1 MTTPIVDSTD
11 SAPAASAASA
21 PTVIHP
27 TAVVDPAAQLGN
39 GVIVGPYSVIGPD
52 VSVGDGTRLA
62 SSVILEPGTAIGQN
76 CHIGVGAVIG
86 GLPQDLN
93 FKGEPSGVL
102 IGDNVTVREYV
113 TINRATGEGQLTR
126 VDDGAFLM
134 AYAHLAHNCHVG
146 REAILANAA
155 QLGGYVTVGEYA
167 FVSAT
172 TVVHQFVRI
181 GRLSMVGGA
190 SGTRQDVPP
199 FAMTDGRP
207 VTIIGINKVGLR
219 RRGFSAQARQSV
231 RRAYH
236 WLWYSPLNIS
246 DAIARLREEMPGEP
260 LVEELIEFV
269 QTSKRGIHRPVGGPP
284 VQVAENWDDAVCET
298 GALAPS
304 AQG

>member
-1 MTTPIVDSTD
+1 MT
-11 SAPAASAASA
+11 APSVQ
-21 PTVIHP
+21 TTRIHP
-27 TAVVDPAAQLGN
+27 TAVVDSGARLDE
-39 GVIVGPYSVIGPD
+39 GVVVGPYCIIGPD
-52 VSVGDGTRLA
+52 VVIGAGTQLA
-62 SSVILEPGTAIGQN
+62 SHAMVEPGTVIGAR

-93 FKGEPSGVL
+93 FKGEASGVL
-102 IGDNVTVREYV
+102 IGDGVTIREYV
-113 TINRATGEGQLTR
+113 TINRATGEGEQTR

-134 AYAHLAHNCHVG
+134 AYVHLGHNCHVG

-167 FVSAT
+167 FISAT

-181 GRLSMVGGA
+181 GRLAMVGGA

-219 RRGFSAQARQSV
+219 RRGFSAQDRQRL

-246 DAIARLREEMPGEP
+246 DAIVRIREEMGGDP
-260 LVEELIEFV
+260 VIEELIEFV
-269 QTSKRGIHRPVGGPP
+269 RTSKRGIHRPPSGPP
-284 VQVAENWDDAVCET
+284 TQIAENWDDAVSET
-298 GALAPS
+298 ESLAPS
-304 AQG
+304 ALG